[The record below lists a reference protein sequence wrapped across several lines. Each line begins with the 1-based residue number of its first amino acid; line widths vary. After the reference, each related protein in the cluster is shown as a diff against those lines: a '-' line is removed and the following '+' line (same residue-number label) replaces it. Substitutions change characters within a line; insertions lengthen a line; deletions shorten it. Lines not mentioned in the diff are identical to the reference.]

1 MARMYPNRLSPG
13 QMELPRQLTQTK
25 FVPWSPRL
33 SAARWAIPINYTI
46 VGDRRWHQWLATLAD
61 PFYADDAEYFPS
73 NEIDRAWAWLREDD

>member
-1 MARMYPNRLSPG
+1 
-13 QMELPRQLTQTK
+13 
-25 FVPWSPRL
+25 L